1 MPIFFRFLLT
11 YLRTRMGALDFL
23 YEYYKVLVT
32 AVFTRLKSYLM
43 DYIYIIFDSGIFHS
57 YDATVS
63 ITNVLPLIIGFCSTP
78 HIQCVAWYS

>member
-1 MPIFFRFLLT
+1 
-11 YLRTRMGALDFL
+11 
-23 YEYYKVLVT
+23 
-32 AVFTRLKSYLM
+32 M